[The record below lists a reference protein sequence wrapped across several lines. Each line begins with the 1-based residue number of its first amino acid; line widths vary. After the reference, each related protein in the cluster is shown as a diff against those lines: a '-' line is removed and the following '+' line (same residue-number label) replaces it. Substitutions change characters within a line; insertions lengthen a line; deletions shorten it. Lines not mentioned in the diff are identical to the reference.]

1 MAISKSIQLL
11 VLLLGIS
18 LSSPS
23 HAQLFGFLSG
33 GEKEDVPKNLLM
45 DREIQIGTT
54 SAINNM
60 YNFNFDLSERE
71 FKWLLVKYPNH
82 PIGYFLIGMN
92 YWWRI
97 VPDTKI
103 TKYDRTM
110 EKYMDEAIDKAD
122 DLYDDDPTNK
132 EAAFFLAAAYAFKGR
147 LYAERERWTKAAW
160 AGKQAMKYLEKSRGD
175 ENINPE
181 LLFGDGLYNFY
192 SKWIHENYRSLRP
205 LLTFFRK
212 GTKSEGIEQLE
223 EVANNAFYTRMEARY
238 FLVQIYAM
246 ENQSIKG
253 LQMAKTMH
261 AMYPQ
266 NSFFH
271 RFAAR
276 YAFVLGRLNE
286 AEVYAKELLE
296 SIDSGKYGYGDND
309 GRYGAYILGYVN
321 KNYHR
326 NNSEAKKYF
335 TRCVQFAQS
344 NESEDSGYYLG
355 SQLALGE
362 MAEAEGDY
370 LTAAQ
375 KYKLVLENAKKKS
388 STYNEAKDKIFALK
402 KTLKKIKKDKK
413 SRNR

>member
-1 MAISKSIQLL
+1 MIISRASKLL
-11 VLLLGIS
+11 ILGIILLGINTS
-18 LSSPS
+18 N
-23 HAQLFGFLSG
+23 AQFFSALTGKS
-33 GEKEDVPKNLLM
+33 KVQPKNLLM

-60 YNFNFDLSERE
+60 YNYNFDESEKE
-71 FKWLLVKYPNH
+71 FKWLLVKYPDH
-82 PIGYFLIGMN
+82 PIGYFLIGLN

-97 VPDTKI
+97 VPDTKV
-103 TKYDRTM
+103 TKYDNTIER
-110 EKYMDEAIDKAD
+110 YMNEAIDRAED
-122 DLYDDDPTNK
+122 MYDEDESNK

-160 AGKQAMKYLEKSRGD
+160 AGKQSLKYLEKSRGD

-192 SKWIHENYRSLRP
+192 SKWIHENYKSLRP
-205 LLTFFRK
+205 FLTFFRK
-212 GTKSEGIEQLE
+212 GNKDQGIEQLE
-223 EVANNAFYTRMEARY
+223 EVSNNAFYTRMEARY

-246 ENQSIKG
+246 EGKASKG

-261 AMYPQ
+261 LMYPN

-276 YAFVLGRLNE
+276 SAFVLGRLGE
-286 AEVYAKELLE
+286 AELYAKELLE
-296 SIDSGKYGYGDND
+296 NIEQGKYGYGDND

-321 KNYHR
+321 KNVKR
-326 NNSEAKKYF
+326 NIPEAKKYYEK
-335 TRCVQFAQS
+335 CVSFALS
-344 NESEDSGYYLG
+344 NDSEESGYYLG

-362 MAEAEGDY
+362 IAESEKDY
-370 LTAAQ
+370 LTAAR

-388 STYNEAKDKIFALK
+388 PTYNEAKDKILALK
-402 KTLKKIKKDKK
+402 QTLKDIKKQRK
-413 SRNR
+413 SRDR